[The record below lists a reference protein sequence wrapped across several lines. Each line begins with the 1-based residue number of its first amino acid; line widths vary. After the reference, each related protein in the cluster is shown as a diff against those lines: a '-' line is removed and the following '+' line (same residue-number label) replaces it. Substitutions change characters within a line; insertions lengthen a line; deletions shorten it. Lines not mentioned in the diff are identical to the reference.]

1 VTSLWFLIPAHGRV
15 EQSRVCLRLLADA
28 CDRLTDGGIRA
39 STVVCADDENLE
51 TARDLGFGTIE
62 QQNEPLGR
70 KWNDL
75 FEFACRTGVDYTVPF
90 GTDNWIDPELI
101 LSAPL
106 PKPGSATCFRR
117 MAFVN
122 EDATRVAL
130 LNTGDQAGFG
140 VRVYNT
146 ADVRAARCRPADE
159 DAGDRLL
166 DRNIL
171 AGITRAVGPLRLVYH
186 DLHPTQLVDWKTPEN
201 LNSYES
207 YVRYQRKAEQAGPFE
222 TLDRTYP
229 AWALAEMFAVYRNA
243 LVAA

>member
-1 VTSLWFLIPAHGRV
+1 
-15 EQSRVCLRLLADA
+15 VCLRLLADA
-28 CDRLTDGGIRA
+28 CERLTEGGIKA
-39 STVVCADDENLE
+39 SAVVCADDENLE

-75 FEFACRTGVDYTVPF
+75 FEFACLTGVDYVAPF
-90 GTDNWIDPELI
+90 GTDNFIDPELI
-101 LSAPL
+101 LSGPL

-122 EDATRVAL
+122 EDATRIAL

-207 YVRYQRKAEQAGPFE
+207 YARYQRKAEQDGPFDV
-222 TLDRTYP
+222 LADAYP
-229 AWALAEMFAVYRNA
+229 GWALEAMRGVYSRQ
-243 LVAA
+243 LVAS